1 MSILHGRNKRS
12 VVSGVSSLKSR
23 KHKINI
29 AISDK
34 PLICNCNII
43 GQFCK
48 IIPLLLEI
56 SSTVFKQDEHVQI
69 PQWLSDFSILSAVC

>member
-43 GQFCK
+43 GQFW
-48 IIPLLLEI
+48 
-56 SSTVFKQDEHVQI
+56 TVFKQDEHLQI

>member
-29 AISDK
+29 TISDK

-56 SSTVFKQDEHVQI
+56 SSTVFKQDEHLQI
-69 PQWLSDFSILSAVC
+69 SQWLSDFSILSAVC